1 MFVELSFTL
10 DDLKIC
16 FASKKEVAA
25 WSELKVC
32 VSVSCIPIF
41 SFLQML
47 VLWIEDK

>member
-16 FASKKEVAA
+16 FARKKDAAA

-32 VSVSCIPIF
+32 VLVSCNLF
-41 SFLQML
+41 FFVFADARAL
-47 VLWIEDK
+47 DRG

>member
-16 FASKKEVAA
+16 FARKKEVAA

-32 VSVSCIPIF
+32 ASVSCIPF
-41 SFLQML
+41 FFVFADVRALDQG
-47 VLWIEDK
+47 

>member
-10 DDLKIC
+10 DDLKTC
-16 FASKKEVAA
+16 FARKKEVAA

-32 VSVSCIPIF
+32 RFPASQF
-41 SFLQML
+41 FWFLQML